1 MNPLLK
7 ILLVVLFSST
17 IVRAQLSDE
26 LESTYA
32 SKNRDTAW
40 VMKMIKITSDQFT
53 TDIRGTIGYMFSVR
67 DIARK
72 LNHDR
77 GYFEATI
84 QIAEYYRLTRQLDSA
99 AYFIKE
105 LMLLSDKSNSPMVKC
120 RALIAKGLYL
130 SARERNKEAIVVYNE
145 AVALIDTSKEDK
157 IYASIL
163 TNSANCKTN
172 IDKREEAVEDY
183 IKAARIFEKIND
195 QESLAIAINNIALE
209 LGKLGRY
216 KNAIDYYNRA
226 ISINQKIKNFHDL
239 ALCYTNAST
248 ALLEIDSVE
257 LALQYNNKAIELARE
272 RNFIYTLAQAYMNA
286 GTIYKKRKEPAVAEM
301 WLKKS
306 LDLCYKE
313 GITYGL
319 MVNML
324 ALGDLY
330 DESGQTMRAIAQ
342 YDSALNYAEQMESK
356 NDVNQLHG
364 KLAKAFAKA
373 GDYEKAYRYLRLYH
387 DYIDSVKGGETA
399 AKIIELEKMYET
411 EKQAAEIARLEQVTS
426 DQYFIIISLISVAGL
441 SFSLIFF
448 FVYKRKKAEEA
459 REKAARH
466 AMEIE
471 KYSEELKELNASKD
485 KLFSL
490 ISHDIR
496 GPFMPILGY
505 SEMLSTGSDNLSREE
520 ICEISDDLYAVAG
533 STFFLLGNLLDWA
546 RAQTGKIQF
555 HPETVAL
562 SEIAGRVN
570 QSLRYALKEKK
581 VKIAV
586 EVPEGTRI
594 LGDRMMLNSILQNLV
609 QNAIKFSHEG
619 SEVRISASVE
629 GKMLRVAVSDD
640 GVGME
645 DAIKDNLFGAA
656 GVKSQP
662 GTGNEK
668 GTGLGMSLCAEFVE
682 RHSGKINVE
691 STPGAGTT
699 VSFTIPIAPEGT

>member
-1 MNPLLK
+1 MNHLLK
-7 ILLVVLFSST
+7 IFLVVLFSST
-17 IVRAQLSDE
+17 LLRAQLSDE
-26 LESTYA
+26 LQSTYA
-32 SKNRDTAW
+32 AKNRDTAW

-53 TDIRGTIGYMFSVR
+53 TDLRGTIGYMFSVR

-72 LNHDR
+72 LKHDK

-84 QIAEYYRLTRQLDSA
+84 QITEYYRLTRQLDSA
-99 AYFIKE
+99 GYYVKE
-105 LMLLSDKSNSPMVKC
+105 LMLLSEKSNSPMVKC

-130 SARERNKEAIVVYNE
+130 SARERNKEATVVYSE
-145 AVALIDTSKEDK
+145 AVALIDTTKEDK
-157 IYASIL
+157 MYAAIL
-163 TNSANCKTN
+163 TNSANCKTK
-172 IDKREEAVEDY
+172 IDKREEAVQDY

-195 QESLAIAINNIALE
+195 QESLAITINNIALE
-209 LGKLGRY
+209 LGKLGRN

-226 ISINQKIKNFHDL
+226 ISINQKIKNYHDL

-248 ALLEIDSVE
+248 ALLEIDSVD

-286 GTIYKKRKEPAVAEM
+286 GSIYKKRKEPTVAEL

-330 DESGQTMRAIAQ
+330 DEADQTMRAIAQ
-342 YDSALNYAEQMESK
+342 YDSALKYAESMESRS
-356 NDVNQLHG
+356 DVNQLHG

-373 GDYEKAYRYLRLYH
+373 GDYERAYKFLRLYH

-399 AKIIELEKMYET
+399 AKIVELERMYET
-411 EKQAAEIARLEQVTS
+411 EKQSAEIARLEQITS
-426 DQYFIIISLISVAGL
+426 DQRFIIISLISVAGL
-441 SFSLIFF
+441 LFSLIFF
-448 FVYKRKKAEEA
+448 FVYKRKKADEA

-505 SEMLSTGSDNLSREE
+505 SEILSTGSDNLSREE
-520 ICEISDDLYAVAG
+520 INEISNDLYAVAG

-555 HPETVAL
+555 NPEEIL
-562 SEIAGRVN
+562 FSEIAGNVK

-581 VKIAV
+581 MNLVVDIA
-586 EVPEGTRI
+586 GNARI
-594 LGDRMMLNSILQNLV
+594 KGDRMMLNSILQNLV
-609 QNAIKFSHEG
+609 QNAIKFSYEG
-619 SEVRISASVE
+619 SVVRLSALVE
-629 GKMLRVAVSDD
+629 GKMLRVSVSDD
-640 GVGME
+640 GIGMAG
-645 DAIKDNLFGAA
+645 AIKDNLFGPA

-668 GTGLGMSLCAEFVE
+668 GTGLGMSLCAEFVD
-682 RHSGKINVE
+682 RHSGNISVE

-699 VSFTIPIAPEGT
+699 VSFTIPLAPERK